1 MEYNMWTFKGKEFT
15 SEDINKAFG
24 FVYLITDLES
34 GRKYIGQKHFWSR
47 KTVQKKGIKKKVK
60 CESDWKKYASSS
72 DELKKQDPSK
82 LKKEIL
88 FLCISKGQMN
98 YIETLLQMDLRV
110 LENQEVWLNGI
121 VNIRCHHTH
130 HKIDKI
136 IDNDSD
142 KLKEIYNL
150 HRKPITNF

>member
-1 MEYNMWTFKGKEFT
+1 MWTFKGKEFT
-15 SEDINKAFG
+15 SDDIDKAFG
-24 FVYLITDLES
+24 FVYLITDTES
-34 GRKYIGQKHFWSR
+34 GKKYIGQKHFWSR

-150 HRKPITNF
+150 HREPITNF